1 MAEGRQPQDT
11 DANNMMDCAEN
22 MDTSSGDLLL
32 NIQLPQQLQREKK
45 KMKIKISRDATGAE
59 LCNEIAKNLENIK
72 AENMQLIYKGKNISL
87 DKTLGEQAVKDKGV
101 VRFTQVNN
109 EQRKHEALISR
120 IIKGAELLAKRD
132 KDFEGKYFNA
142 ISHRREIVD
151 LPESEKVVFLTALIL
166 HEVGRWN
173 MKNSDYPEALL
184 FLNHAEREFRR
195 CKEEL
200 LNSIDNY
207 GVLNLD
213 ITWCYLQLK
222 GIQSHAEARE
232 RLEDAQAY
240 FDRCFGADQHRL
252 QEQKDKSGRHRI
264 LLLRLLVLWGVW
276 FFHNNNLRQS
286 KEDFGKAE
294 KLLDQL
300 SVDDLSVSIL
310 VHEGYSTREAR
321 LALRAMDG
329 NTEEAKSYIEEKR
342 QEQRAA
348 ESKRQRLHRP
358 SDIDNSDRGSP
369 ERNGSPEQIN
379 QVSPSSATSLPAQ
392 GLPHYWQQ
400 EPPISANS
408 VPVAGSSLSAP
419 ADGTSSSISEP
430 TVPAPTG
437 AQSDDEHDQ
446 ILREI
451 LNYLPNDIDDYIDLS
466 LEDEE
471 DIVREYKTKIS
482 DSAQRV
488 S

>member
-1 MAEGRQPQDT
+1 
-11 DANNMMDCAEN
+11 
-22 MDTSSGDLLL
+22 
-32 NIQLPQQLQREKK
+32 
-45 KMKIKISRDATGAE
+45 
-59 LCNEIAKNLENIK
+59 
-72 AENMQLIYKGKNISL
+72 MQLIYKGKNINL
-87 DKTLGEQAVKDKGV
+87 DKTLGEQDVKDKGI

-109 EQRKHEALISR
+109 EQRKHEALTSR

-142 ISHRREIVD
+142 ISHIREIVD
-151 LPESEKVVFLTALIL
+151 LPESEKVGFLTALIL

-173 MKNSDYPEALL
+173 MKNSDYPQALH
-184 FLNHAEREFRR
+184 FLNHAEREFRQ

-200 LNSIDNY
+200 LNSVDNY

-213 ITWCYLQLK
+213 ITWCYLQLNS
-222 GIQSHAEARE
+222 IQRHTEAGR

-240 FDRCFGADQHRL
+240 FNRCFGENQHRL

-264 LLLRLLVLWGVW
+264 LFLRLLVLWGVW
-276 FFHNNNLRQS
+276 FFHNNNLGQS

-300 SVDDLSVSIL
+300 SVDDLSVSTL
-310 VHEGYSTREAR
+310 VNEGYSTREAR

-329 NTEEAKSYIEEKR
+329 NIEEAKSYIEEKR
-342 QEQRAA
+342 QEQRAVK
-348 ESKRQRLHRP
+348 SKRQRLHRP

-379 QVSPSSATSLPAQ
+379 Q
-392 GLPHYWQQ
+392 
-400 EPPISANS
+400 EPPTSANS
-408 VPVAGSSLSAP
+408 VPVAGSSLSAS

-430 TVPAPTG
+430 TVLAPTG
-437 AQSDDEHDQ
+437 AQSDDEDDQ

-471 DIVREYKTKIS
+471 DIVYEYKTKMS
-482 DSAQRV
+482 DSAQHV